1 MVLYIPELEQ
11 RSVKHFFTTRKFNI
25 DEATPFGSKDM
36 FVTVN
41 QVHGDDI
48 YIIDKPVERVADIVR
63 MAAQKQGD
71 AIITNQRH
79 IGIGVVTADC
89 VPVLIYDPMQS
100 VIAAVHAGWKGTVKG
115 ILSKVICQMAY
126 KFRCHVEDIIV
137 GMGPAIGACCYA
149 VGEIVTEPLRS
160 TNPEWDRYLKPDGN
174 GKAKLDLAALNI
186 RQIEDAGVLTRNI
199 FNMGLCTF
207 CNKELFF
214 SYRRDGGGAG
224 RMVSGIMMS

>member
-25 DEATPFGSKDM
+25 AEATPFGDKDM

-89 VPVLIYDPMQS
+89 VPVLIYDPVQS
-100 VIAAVHAGWKGTVKG
+100 IIAAVHAGWKGTVKG

-149 VGEIVTEPLRS
+149 VGETVTEPLRS

-214 SYRRDGGGAG
+214 SYRRDGVGAG
-224 RMVSGIMMS
+224 RMVSGIIMN

>member
-11 RSVKHFFTTRKFNI
+11 DSVRHFFTTRRFNAS
-25 DEATPFGSKDM
+25 DATPFGSKDM
-36 FVTVN
+36 FVKTK

-48 YIIDKPVERVADIVR
+48 HIIDKPVERVADIVR
-63 MAAQKQGD
+63 NAAEIKCD

-89 VPVLIYDPMQS
+89 VPVLIYDPVQS
-100 VIAAVHAGWKGTVKG
+100 VIASVHAGWKGTIKG
-115 ILSKVICQMAY
+115 ILSKVICRMSY

-149 VGEIVTEPLRS
+149 VGEIVTEPLKS
-160 TNPEWDRYLKPDGN
+160 TNPEWGRYLKPDGN

-186 RQIEDAGVLTRNI
+186 RQIEDVGVLTRNI
-199 FNMGLCTF
+199 FNMGLCTS

-214 SYRRDGGGAG
+214 SYRRDGVGTG
-224 RMVSGIMMS
+224 RMISGIMMA